1 MTDAARN
8 FWVGAFV
15 VISGI
20 VLATLMAWFG
30 ETPEWLGGNEWTL
43 RIVGVRELRGIQPG
57 SPVGLNGV
65 EIGRV
70 KVLEFVKA
78 ERPDRGVT
86 IVTRINDRY
95 SVPQGAF
102 AKVYGATLG
111 IGTGHIDILVEAGA
125 GDYTPLPK
133 EDAQITGEMRSIV
146 NELITKDMIDTV
158 QRTITNF
165 GNFADAATPVA
176 ANLSKFFEPRT
187 VAEVSE
193 PQAKLTSNVTTLVER
208 IDQLVAN
215 LNVVLGDVNVQGD
228 VKAVVHDLKTATA
241 ELRETMELWRSSSQK
256 IADNLTT
263 GIDKTEA
270 NLDRSFVK
278 LNELLDNLD
287 SGAKSLATSLQ
298 VVAEG
303 QGTAGLLVRDERL
316 YEAALLSIQR
326 FGEAMATAQRLLSKF
341 ESDGYIT
348 LATPSSLPFTKRISI
363 PAGASDEEGSTRDRA
378 PSGLEMR
385 TQNP

>member
-1 MTDAARN
+1 MTEAARN
-8 FWVGAFV
+8 FWVGTFV
-15 VISGI
+15 VVSLI

-30 ETPEWLGGNEWTL
+30 ETPEWLGGNEWPL
-43 RIVGVRELRGIQPG
+43 KIIGVRELRGVQPG
-57 SPVGLNGV
+57 SPVHLNGV

-70 KVLEFVKA
+70 KALEFLNA

-86 IVTRINDRY
+86 IVTKINERY
-95 SVPQGAF
+95 TIPRGAT
-102 AKVYGATLG
+102 ARVYGATLG

-125 GDYTPLPK
+125 DAAEFSPLPK
-133 EDAQITGEMRSIV
+133 VGAEITGEMRSIV
-146 NELITKDMIDTV
+146 NEIITKDMIDTV

-176 ANLSKFFEPRT
+176 QNLSALLEQRPVQK
-187 VAEVSE
+187 VSE
-193 PQAKLTSNVTTLVER
+193 PGSEVTANLATVVER

-228 VKAVVHDLKTATA
+228 VKAVVHDLKTATT
-241 ELRETMELWRSSSQK
+241 ELRETMELWRTSSQK

-263 GIDKTEA
+263 SIDKTEA

-287 SGAKSLATSLQ
+287 AGAKSLATSLQ

-303 QGTAGLLVRDERL
+303 RGTAGLLVRD
-316 YEAALLSIQR
+316 S
-326 FGEAMATAQRLLSKF
+326 RLLRPLLRGLR
-341 ESDGYIT
+341 DGLTYLWSVRI
-348 LATPSSLPFTKRISI
+348 LPLRLDSAK
-363 PAGASDEEGSTRDRA
+363 
-378 PSGLEMR
+378 
-385 TQNP
+385 